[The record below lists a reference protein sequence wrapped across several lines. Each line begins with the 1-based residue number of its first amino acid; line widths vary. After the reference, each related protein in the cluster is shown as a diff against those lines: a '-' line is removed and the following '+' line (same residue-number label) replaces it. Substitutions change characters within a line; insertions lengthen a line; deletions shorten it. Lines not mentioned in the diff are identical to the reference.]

1 MKLCPRWFRDED
13 SWSKALGNAASTK
26 TTTTLLIHTNVEEQ
40 RKELSQTEVRYRD
53 GNNTSREDKDKDSK
67 NRRKAKH
74 MARSSFASEKY
85 GGGGKEASCRD
96 RGY

>member
-1 MKLCPRWFRDED
+1 M
-13 SWSKALGNAASTK
+13 
-26 TTTTLLIHTNVEEQ
+26 
-40 RKELSQTEVRYRD
+40 SQTEVRYRD